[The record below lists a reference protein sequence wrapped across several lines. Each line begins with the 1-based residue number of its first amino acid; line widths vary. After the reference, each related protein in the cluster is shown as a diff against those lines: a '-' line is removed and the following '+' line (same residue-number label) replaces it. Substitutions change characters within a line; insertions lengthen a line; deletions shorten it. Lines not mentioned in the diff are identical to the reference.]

1 MLLIMG
7 VTLYTSRVVLNALGA
22 EDYGIY
28 MVVGGV
34 VAMFTMIS
42 GALGSAISRFIT
54 VELGKENQ
62 DRLNVIFS
70 TSIIIQIILAV
81 VITLLSETFGMWF
94 LLNKLV
100 IPTDRLSAALWVF
113 QFSLITLFINLIS
126 IPYNAAIIAH
136 ERMSAFAYISII
148 QAVGLLVIAYII
160 SIAPTDKLVLY
171 AVLMTSVAIMV
182 RVAYG
187 VYCRRHFEECR
198 SRWSFDGRLL
208 REMLSFAGWNFFGVA
223 SSLVRDQ
230 GGNIL
235 INILG
240 GGAVANAARGISMQV
255 SGAVVSFASNF
266 MVALDP
272 QITKS
277 YAARDYNY
285 MMSLIFNGSR
295 YAFYMLLSLALPLIV
310 AAPYILEMWL
320 KNVPAYTVDFVR
332 LALIFGICD
341 ALSRPLIIAILA
353 TGNIKMCQIAVGS
366 IQIMNLPISFF
377 ALKMGYAPTSVLIV
391 AITLIL
397 LCLVVRLL
405 FLRGL
410 IGLSIARYFRKVTL
424 NILLVTAISTLSV
437 LFAARYIPLNGF
449 FGFALLSV
457 ISLLASSS
465 TIYFLGCNI
474 SEREFICEKLSNV
487 INKIAK

>member
-1 MLLIMG
+1 MLYFRMLLIMG

-28 MVVGGV
+28 TVVGGV

-42 GALGSAISRFIT
+42 GALASAISRFIT
-54 VELGKENQ
+54 VELGKGNQ

-70 TSIIIQIILAV
+70 TSIIIQIIIALI
-81 VITLLSETFGMWF
+81 ITLLVETFGMWF

-100 IPTDRLSAALWVF
+100 IPPDRISAAVWVF

-148 QAVGLLVIAYII
+148 QAVGLLMIAYII
-160 SIAPTDKLVLY
+160 SMAPIDKLILY

-240 GGAVANAARGISMQV
+240 GGAVVNAARGISMQV
-255 SGAVVSFASNF
+255 SSAVVSFSSNF

-277 YAARDYNY
+277 YAVGDYNY

-295 YAFYMLLSLALPLIV
+295 YAFYMLLSLALPIIIG
-310 AAPYILEMWL
+310 APYVLELWL
-320 KNVPAYTVDFVR
+320 RNVPVYTVAFVQ

-353 TGNIKMCQIAVGS
+353 TGKIKMCQIAVGS
-366 IQIMNLPISFF
+366 IQIMNLPISYF

-405 FLRGL
+405 FLREL
-410 IGLSIARYFRKVTL
+410 IGLSIMSYLKKVAL
-424 NILLVTAISTLSV
+424 NILLVAAISTLSV
-437 LFAARYIPLNGF
+437 LFAGRYIPLSGF
-449 FGFALLSV
+449 FGFALLSI
-457 ISLLASSS
+457 ISLIASFS
-465 TIYFLGCNI
+465 TIYFLGCNS
-474 SEREFICEKLSNV
+474 SEREFIR
-487 INKIAK
+487 